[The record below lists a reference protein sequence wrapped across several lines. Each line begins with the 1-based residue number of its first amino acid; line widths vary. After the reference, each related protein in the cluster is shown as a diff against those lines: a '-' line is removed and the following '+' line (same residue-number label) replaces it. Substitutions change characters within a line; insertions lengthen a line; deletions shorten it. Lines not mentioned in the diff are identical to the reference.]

1 MRPPADGKE
10 EETQVCALKSI
21 VIEGDMIS
29 LKKYLDNEVP
39 GGVEPDAGEEG
50 GVFSATLSA
59 WGSALLAMSNCS
71 LDVCPGLGDGLKQ
84 RLGVLVS
91 ALSTRMSRETVESTD
106 RAVQEQLRD
115 WGQHAARHYR
125 DKAGEVRELLLT
137 VARTGEAVGAR
148 DQRCAGQMHEV
159 TARLKRIATLED
171 VSEIRASIEK
181 SAAELKSSI
190 DRMTAEGKAAV
201 EELKKQV
208 TVYQAKLEEAEEL
221 ASRDALTGVRN
232 RMCVESMIESRVGAG
247 TAFCVAM
254 IDIDNFKKVNDRYGH
269 LTGDELLKQFAA
281 ELRSAC
287 RATDVIGRWG
297 GDEFVI
303 LLDSPL
309 LEATAQIERLSKW
322 VCGDYTVRGSAG
334 AMKLGLNVSIGLAEH
349 LPQETMTSLMGR
361 ADAAMYDRKA
371 RTAGRLR
378 PGREPGPAN
387 PRIL

>member
-1 MRPPADGKE
+1 
-10 EETQVCALKSI
+10 
-21 VIEGDMIS
+21 MIS
-29 LKKYLDNEVP
+29 LKKYLESE
-39 GGVEPDAGEEG
+39 GVAPAAADAEEA
-50 GVFSATLSA
+50 GVGLVTLSA
-59 WGSALLAMSNCS
+59 YGSALLAMGNCS
-71 LDVCPGLGDGLKQ
+71 LDACPGLGDGLQ
-84 RLGVLVS
+84 QSLRALQSQLGPGLK
-91 ALSTRMSRETVESTD
+91 REAVETLDRTV
-106 RAVQEQLRD
+106 QQQLRD
-115 WGQHAARHYR
+115 WGQRTARHYR

-137 VARTGEAVGAR
+137 MARTGEAVGAR
-148 DQRCAGQMHEV
+148 DRRCAGQMSAV
-159 TARLKRIATLED
+159 TARLNQIATLED
-171 VSEIRASIEK
+171 LTQVRASIEK
-181 SAAELKSSI
+181 SAAELKCSI
-190 DRMTAEGKAAV
+190 EQMEAEGKAAV
-201 EELKKQV
+201 EELQKQV
-208 TVYQAKLEEAEEL
+208 AVYQARLEEAEEL

-232 RMCVESMIESRVGAG
+232 RMCVESLMESRIQSGAV
-247 TAFCVAM
+247 FCVAM
-254 IDIDNFKKVNDRYGH
+254 IDIDDFKKVNDRYGH
-269 LTGDELLKQFAA
+269 LTGDEVLKQFAA
-281 ELRSAC
+281 ELRSTC
-287 RATDVIGRWG
+287 RSTDVIGRWG